1 MQIINS
7 KHIYFKFSYSLEL
20 NVFKTRKD
28 KGCSSYN
35 LLSKNVV
42 IEIIFNKVYDE
53 KNYWV
58 KKNFP
63 E

>member
-1 MQIINS
+1 MQIINL
-7 KHIYFKFSYSLEL
+7 KRIYFKFSYSLEL
-20 NVFKTRKD
+20 NVFTNRKD

-42 IEIIFNKVYDE
+42 IEIIFNKVYNE